1 MNAGSEA
8 KRVTVVTVSYNSAD
22 VLERMLS
29 SLPPSVATIVVD
41 NGGSDAVADVAH
53 RFGARLVRLETNA
66 GFGRGC
72 NAGAALSSSEFIFF
86 VNPDAIVV
94 ESAIEALVA
103 FFDAEPTAAAANPR
117 ILDGR
122 GKQRFRG
129 RSLLS
134 QRTASVGKRTPA
146 VATEVPTL
154 LGSAFFCRRT
164 AFEAVGG
171 FDPAI
176 FLYHEDDDLAVRIG
190 QTGGRLFF
198 VPQAT
203 VKHQGGHSSGRSHA
217 IARLKGY
224 HMARARAH
232 VMAKH
237 GRQFAVTR
245 TIVRASVE
253 ALLPHNLFSA
263 RRRAKHIGQLLG
275 AWSAIR
281 DGGAYH
287 APLVSA
293 EISHM
298 DRR

>member
-1 MNAGSEA
+1 MSAGTEA
-8 KRVTVVTVSYNSAD
+8 ERVTVVTVSYNSAD
-22 VLERMLS
+22 VLQHMLS
-29 SLPPSVATIVVD
+29 SLPPKVATIVVD
-41 NGGSDAVADVAH
+41 NGGTDPVAGVAQ
-53 RFGARLVRLETNA
+53 RFSARLVRLETNA

-72 NAGAALSSSEFIFF
+72 NAGAALSTSEFIFF

-94 ESAIEALVA
+94 EGAIEALVS

-122 GKQRFRG
+122 GKPRFRG

-134 QRTASVGKRTPA
+134 QPAASVGNRAPA

-154 LGSAFFCRRT
+154 LGSALFCRRT

-171 FDPAI
+171 FDPEI
-176 FLYHEDDDLAVRIG
+176 FLYHEDDDLAVRIA
-190 QTGGRLFF
+190 QSGGRLFF

-237 GRQFAVTR
+237 GRPFAVTR

-263 RRRAKHIGQLLG
+263 RRRAKHVGQLLG

-281 DGGAYH
+281 DGGAYR
-287 APLVSA
+287 APLAQA
-293 EISHM
+293 ELSLM